1 MKRIF
6 SALLHPVT
14 LTGLGLLALS
24 LLIWFAGPL
33 LAFAGHAPL
42 ESSTARWVM
51 IALLLAASMLTLAYR
66 SLRARAKNASL
77 LRSLFSQ
84 PQASAEAPEVQL
96 LRQRF
101 EQALKVLRESQ
112 LGQSG
117 KGLSRLLAL
126 GQQRQVYQLPWY
138 VFIGAP
144 GSGKTTALIHSGL
157 RFPLADKLGQHQ
169 VQGVGGT
176 RNCDW
181 WFSDEAVLLDT
192 AGRYTTQ
199 DSDQDSDRQAWQGFL
214 DLLRR
219 HRPQQPLNGV
229 LLTVSVADLL
239 GKSES
244 EAARHAQAL
253 RARLQELYSRLDM
266 RLPVYVLVTKAD
278 LIAGFDEFFGSLNQ
292 SEREQVWGC
301 TLPLAGAQEPDPVK
315 ALGPMLDALRQRLQ
329 GQQLARLQVEPD
341 LERRGAIAGFDQQ
354 FAAACRSLQAFLA
367 QVFAPSGY
375 DHELMVRGVYFTSG
389 TQEGNPIDRLMSSLG
404 GAFGLERRILPP
416 LPGSGRSYFLNR
428 LLRELVFA
436 EQQLGSRRLAWQKR
450 RELARLGLLAA
461 IGLASLALLTGW
473 AVSYTRNS
481 HYLAQVDQA
490 VAAAQPMVSGLE
502 TTPAPGL
509 DALLL
514 VLETVTMIPA
524 TPLRPLGEQPAG
536 MGLGLFQGDKLDAA
550 ARQADLA
557 LLREWLLPQIAR
569 RLEQQLRALD
579 GRDLEFAYEA
589 LKAYRMLHEPQH
601 FDAAAFKAWILLDWE
616 RQQAGGLNQARRA
629 TLEQQLDLLF
639 GSGPVLPPVAQDAAL
654 IERTRGLLLRFSPP
668 QRVYSRLRREGV
680 GSDFPGFSIERAAGP
695 SAALVFVR
703 RSGKPLGEAMPGLY
717 TQDGYHRG
725 FARELERVSRQLA
738 AEEGWVLGQ
747 DLGST
752 PDQSSA
758 VADQAR
764 RLYLT
769 DYARLW
775 EELLAD
781 LALRPSARLEQSVQT
796 ARILSGPDSPLPKL
810 LAAIVHETTLTP
822 AQPAKGLA
830 DKAGEKLAG
839 AREQLGRLFGG
850 QTAAVE
856 PSADDAPERLVDD
869 RFAGLRQLF
878 AGDPKSAPINDV
890 LKLLDELYLQ
900 LSATETAIRDK
911 VTPPAGDTAA
921 RIKAESA
928 RLPEPLRSL
937 LQQLS
942 AAGTGQV
949 LAATRQTLSAAV
961 GSQVGR
967 FCSLATAGRYP
978 FDRSSSRDVTRED
991 FARLFGPGG
1000 LMDSFFQQQLAPHV
1014 DTTTRPWSFR
1024 KVQQQSFGSPGNL
1037 AQFERA
1043 ATIREVFFRSATL
1056 RFDFKLL
1063 EADPGLAPLT
1073 LDIDGQQLQFNP
1085 GQGGPQS
1092 AQWPGPRGGLTA
1104 QLKLGNAGQLSAEG
1118 PWALFRLVDQ
1128 ARIEPLGSAEKL
1140 RATFE
1145 TSGRH
1150 VSLEITAASV
1160 LNPLRLRELAEFRC
1174 PQGL

>member
-1 MKRIF
+1 
-6 SALLHPVT
+6 VT

-33 LAFAGHAPL
+33 LAFAGHVPL
-42 ESSTARWVM
+42 ESSRARWVT
-51 IALLLAASMLTLAYR
+51 IALLLVASLLTVACR
-66 SLRARAKNASL
+66 NLRARARNASL
-77 LRSLFSQ
+77 LRSLFGQ

-126 GQQRQVYQLPWY
+126 GQKRQLYQLPWY

-157 RFPLADKLGQHQ
+157 RFPLAHQLGQHQ
-169 VQGVGGT
+169 IQGIGGT

-199 DSDQDSDRQAWQGFL
+199 DSEQDSDRQAWLGFL

-229 LLTVSVADLL
+229 LLTVSIADLL
-239 GKSES
+239 GQSES
-244 EAARHAQAL
+244 DAARHALAL
-253 RARLQELYSRLDM
+253 RTRLQELYSRLDM
-266 RLPVYVLVTKAD
+266 RLPVYVLVTKSD
-278 LIAGFDEFFGSLNQ
+278 LIAGFDECFASLNQ

-301 TLPLAGAQEPDPVK
+301 TLPLAGAQQPDPLQT
-315 ALGPMLDALRQRLQ
+315 LGPQLDALRQRLQ
-329 GQQLARLQVEPD
+329 EQQLARLQAEPD
-341 LERRGAIAGFDQQ
+341 LQRRGAIAGFDQQ
-354 FAAACRSLQAFLA
+354 FSATCRSLQAFLA

-389 TQEGNPIDRLMSSLG
+389 TQEGSPIDRLMSSLG
-404 GAFGLERRILPP
+404 AAFGLERRLLPP

-436 EQQLGSRRLAWQKR
+436 EQQLGSRRLAWQRR
-450 RELARLGLLAA
+450 RELARVGLLAA
-461 IGLASLALLTGW
+461 TGLASLALLAGW
-473 AVSYTRNS
+473 TLSYTRNS
-481 HYLAQVDQA
+481 HYLEQVDQA
-490 VAAAQPMVSGLE
+490 VAAVQPMVSGLE
-502 TTPAPGL
+502 ATPAPGL
-509 DALLL
+509 DALLP
-514 VLETVTMIPA
+514 VLQTVTSISA
-524 TPLRPLGEQPAG
+524 TPGRAPGEQPAG

-557 LLREWLLPQIAR
+557 LLREWLLPLIAV
-569 RLEQQLRALD
+569 RLEQQLRGLD
-579 GRDLEFAYEA
+579 GSDLEFAYEA
-589 LKAYRMLHEPQH
+589 LKAYRMLHEPAH

-616 RQQAGGLNQARRA
+616 RQQARGLNMPWRA
-629 TLEQQLDLLF
+629 ALEQQLDLLF
-639 GSGPVLPPVAQDAAL
+639 GSGPVLPPMSQDLAL
-654 IERTRGLLLRFSPP
+654 VERTRALLMRFSPP

-680 GSDFPGFSIERAAGP
+680 GSEFPAFSIERAAGP

-703 RSGKPLGEAMPGLY
+703 RSGKPLGEALPGLY
-717 TQDGYHRG
+717 THDGYHRG
-725 FARELERVSRQLA
+725 FAREVDRISRQLA

-747 DLGST
+747 DGSPT
-752 PDQSSA
+752 PIQAAA
-758 VADQAR
+758 VAAQAR
-764 RLYLT
+764 RLYLA

-781 LALRPSARLEQSVQT
+781 LALRPFARLEQSVQA
-796 ARILSGPDSPLPKL
+796 ARILSGPDSPLPGL

-822 AQPAKGLA
+822 AQPSKDLS

-839 AREQLGRLFGG
+839 AREQLGRLFGSEA
-850 QTAAVE
+850 TVAPAA
-856 PSADDAPERLVDD
+856 DAVPERLVDD
-869 RFAGLRQLF
+869 RFAGLRQLV
-878 AGDPKSAPINDV
+878 AGDPKSAPINEV
-890 LKLLDELYLQ
+890 LKLLDQLYVE

-911 VTPPAGDTAA
+911 VSPPAGDAAA

-942 AAGTGQV
+942 ASGTGQV

-961 GSQVGR
+961 GSQVGQ
-967 FCSLATAGRYP
+967 FCSLAIAGRYP
-978 FDRSSSRDVTRED
+978 FDRSSSRDATRED

-1000 LMDSFFQQQLAPHV
+1000 LMDVFFQQQLAPHV

-1043 ATIREVFFRSATL
+1043 AAIREVFFRSATL

-1063 EADPGLAPLT
+1063 EADTALTPLT
-1073 LDIDGQQLQFNP
+1073 LDIDGQPLQFSP
-1085 GQGGPQS
+1085 AQTGPQS

-1104 QLKLGNAGQLSAEG
+1104 QLKLGNAGLLAAEG
-1118 PWALFRLVDQ
+1118 PWALFRLVDR
-1128 ARIEPLGSAEKL
+1128 ARIETLGTPEKL

-1145 TSGRH
+1145 AGGRRA
-1150 VSLEITAASV
+1150 SFEITSASV
-1160 LNPLRLRELAEFRC
+1160 LNPLRLRELAEFHC